1 VAPGLSIPTSL
12 IGSLHAWQWMHA
24 PQWLRWL
31 ASPQDG
37 PVLVLLGLVL
47 LACGLGL
54 WSRRRP

>member
-1 VAPGLSIPTSL
+1 VVPGLSIPTSL
-12 IGSLHAWQWMHA
+12 LGSLRAPAWWL
-24 PQWLRWL
+24 QWLKWL

>member
-1 VAPGLSIPTSL
+1 VVPGLSIPTSL
-12 IGSLHAWQWMHA
+12 LGSLLA
-24 PQWLRWL
+24 PQWLKWL
-31 ASPQDG
+31 AAPQDG